1 MIAWGALAFGAV
13 YSWAYRPLMLGCAF
27 IGVTAILVLRRI
39 GPPVGALAAG
49 LSAIAIAAALQL
61 VPLSIDTFARL
72 SPAGDAFLW
81 TYDLSYQHA
90 RAQEA
95 ADEPASATGQSASH
109 PLSIAPDKTQLG
121 LALLVAFAVFL
132 VGMIRIVSAE
142 GALAFARPLVV
153 FGFVLALIGIGQSA
167 LLSNKDGIVEKIYA
181 FWQPRQ
187 GGNPFG
193 PFVNRNHFAGWAI
206 MVLPLA
212 ISSACAAWEHAK
224 KTSGFDFRDRV
235 SWLSTPRGAAMLL
248 LAFAGSV
255 IGLALLMTQSRSGLA
270 AFTTSTLMFAWV
282 LVPRQT
288 SRRGKVVAAMLI
300 ATLFIGAM
308 TWAGLDRIARR
319 LSSQRSDTSTTAR
332 LRAWSDTLR
341 IIEAFPVTGSGL
353 NTYGTAMMV
362 YQTGERRLHFQEAHN
377 DYLQLAA
384 EGGVLIGVPLLLT
397 LAIFARDVRRRFREA
412 PKDGTSYWLR
422 VGAVVG
428 LLAVALQSLVEF
440 SLQMPGNAA
449 LFAMVAAIALHRSPN
464 LRPAVEPV
472 EPLGRLS
479 A

>member
-1 MIAWGALAFGAV
+1 
-13 YSWAYRPLMLGCAF
+13 
-27 IGVTAILVLRRI
+27 
-39 GPPVGALAAG
+39 
-49 LSAIAIAAALQL
+49 
-61 VPLSIDTFARL
+61 
-72 SPAGDAFLW
+72 
-81 TYDLSYQHA
+81 
-90 RAQEA
+90 
-95 ADEPASATGQSASH
+95 
-109 PLSIAPDKTQLG
+109 
-121 LALLVAFAVFL
+121 
-132 VGMIRIVSAE
+132 MIRIVSAE

-212 ISSACAAWEHAK
+212 ISSACAAWEQAK
-224 KTSGFDFRDRV
+224 KTPGFDFRDRV

-270 AFTTSTLMFAWV
+270 AFTTATLMFAWV

-300 ATLFIGAM
+300 ATLFVGAT

-332 LRAWSDTLR
+332 LGAWSDTLR

-384 EGGVLIGVPLLLT
+384 EGGVLIGVPLLFT
-397 LAIFARDVRRRFREA
+397 FAIFARDVRRRFREA
-412 PKDGTSYWLR
+412 PKEGTSYWLR

-449 LFAMVAAIALHRSPN
+449 LFAVVAAIALHRSPN
-464 LRPAVEPV
+464 LRPAVEPAA
-472 EPLGRLS
+472 PPGRTP